1 MTQGERS
8 QLAREWLWETW
19 QEKGERRGEKKFKER
34 ESIFAPICEKSPRC
48 PLAKISFFCSSSSCS
63 PEPPAW
69 KLGRMKAKEEVGEGP
84 SRAAAAGCGSRSRA
98 WLSALAAAP
107 HHGPGSTSEPAE
119 LQGGSRG
126 DGKEGKGGMAGE
138 LCCSQ
143 LPGGTSVSSSGR
155 GLPGTPS
162 GSVCASRGFLQRRLL
177 QSKAPL
183 TALAA
188 GSSSTPAPALLLAL
202 EQQMGRSPS
211 SVARACPDFG
221 VFVVSF
227 I

>member
-126 DGKEGKGGMAGE
+126 DGKGGKGGN
-138 LCCSQ
+138 
-143 LPGGTSVSSSGR
+143 GR
-155 GLPGTPS
+155 GAVLLTASQRHLGVQQWPGTARDSLGVSLCQPGLS
-162 GSVCASRGFLQRRLL
+162 PAPPAPEQSSPHCPGSRQQFH
-177 QSKAPL
+177 
-183 TALAA
+183 
-188 GSSSTPAPALLLAL
+188 SSTS
-202 EQQMGRSPS
+202 SPLGTGAADGKIS
-211 SVARACPDFG
+211 
-221 VFVVSF
+221 
-227 I
+227 